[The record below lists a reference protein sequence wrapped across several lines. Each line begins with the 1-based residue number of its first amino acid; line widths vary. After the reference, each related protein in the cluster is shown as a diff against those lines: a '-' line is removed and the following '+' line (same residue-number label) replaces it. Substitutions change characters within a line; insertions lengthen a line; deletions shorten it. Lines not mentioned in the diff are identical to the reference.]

1 MKTVNSIGDNE
12 IISVQL
18 QYILLLKQ
26 NVIMRIVSILGDN
39 YTEN

>member
-18 QYILLLKQ
+18 QYILLLKL
-26 NVIMRIVSILGDN
+26 NVSKMW
-39 YTEN
+39 